1 MDRIL
6 ACVHCANLREI
17 DGRTGRDRFVCGLA
31 EAVEKLDVVRGIR
44 PQMSAY
50 AMRAPKAACGPEG
63 RLFVEIKTP
72 EAEVKAEAAEM
83 QPGEPKVPLGHRVAI
98 GAAFAVGALVAPFVV
113 AGGAIAD
120 RWRMLGAQC
129 SAARQAWRNVRDNV
143 RPEAVAVVA
152 LVAIEAPI
160 EEAKAV
166 QAGGEAIVNQEAM
179 IDALADKQV
188 AELRDVAAQ
197 MREQDQKAS
206 EPEPEAPAER
216 VALAK
221 PMDPAKDSQ
230 AAGIMACL
238 VAIGLLSFIAA
249 WILAEYQRVTPRG
262 ILRDDGTISR
272 IGARDFPCCWDVP
285 KGHPCIRC
293 RDARCMPRTP
303 RYRPARAFNA

>member
-63 RLFVEIKTP
+63 RLFVEIKAP

-83 QPGEPKVPLGHRVAI
+83 QPSEPKVPLGQRLAF
-98 GAAFAVGALVAPFVV
+98 GAAFAVGAVMAPFVV
-113 AGGAIAD
+113 AGSAVAD
-120 RWRMLGAQC
+120 RWRLLGAQG
-129 SAARQAWRNVRDNV
+129 SAALQAWRNVRDNV
-143 RPEAVAVVA
+143 RPEAEPIA

-188 AELRDVAAQ
+188 ADLRETAAQ
-197 MREQDQKAS
+197 MREQDQKGA
-206 EPEPEAPAER
+206 EPEPEAER

-221 PMDPAKDSQ
+221 PIDPAKDSQ

-238 VAIGLLSFIAA
+238 TAICLLSFIAA